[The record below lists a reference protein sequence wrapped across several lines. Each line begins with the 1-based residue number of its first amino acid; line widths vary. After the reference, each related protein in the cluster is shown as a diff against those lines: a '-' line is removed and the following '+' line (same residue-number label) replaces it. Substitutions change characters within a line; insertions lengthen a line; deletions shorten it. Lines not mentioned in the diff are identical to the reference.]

1 MIAKDYHIHSEFSRR
16 FQSKFRELI
25 EHCIQLGLKEIAITD
40 HAEYGIQNLPES
52 FILPFP
58 KYVETIQEYQEN
70 IANKSKS

>member
-1 MIAKDYHIHSEFSRR
+1 MIAKDYHIHSEFSGDSG
-16 FQSKFRELI
+16 QNLEELI

-58 KYVETIQEYQEN
+58 KYVETIHNLFLKRSE
-70 IANKSKS
+70 